1 MNEALRKAV
10 IEQLGYEGLDEECKD
25 DLKQVAEHGAAGGY
39 GKFAYYS
46 ETVKFFNDN
55 RNELLEL
62 LKEKSEE
69 FGECGMIGMVRSF
82 NCLNDNYSE
91 DEIGEVLFDTACE
104 NDAEVQVKN
113 AMAWFAL
120 EDLAYKIQ
128 CEGEG

>member
-1 MNEALRKAV
+1 MNEGLKKAV
-10 IEQLGYEGLDEECKD
+10 IEQLGYEELDEECKD

-39 GKFAYYS
+39 GKFVYYS
-46 ETVKFFNDN
+46 DTVKFFNDN
-55 RNELLEL
+55 RNALLQL

-69 FGECGMIGMVRSF
+69 NCECGMIGMVKSF

-91 DEIGEVLFDTACE
+91 DEIGEVLFDPACE

-120 EDLAYKIQ
+120 EDLAYEVSS
-128 CEGEG
+128 EGEE